1 MSVLGAQLAVGEGIA
16 ATGIAD
22 EVIPAEKVERK
33 PSGDGPKPGLP
44 RYTVPVRCTKVPPSR
59 VYCASAR
66 RDLIDSRAHSPSL
79 LCTQGPDLID
89 N

>member
-33 PSGDGPKPGLP
+33 PSGDGPGRASPGTQYLFGVSK
-44 RYTVPVRCTKVPPSR
+44 YLLAEFTVQRSYR
-59 VYCASAR
+59 
-66 RDLIDSRAHSPSL
+66 
-79 LCTQGPDLID
+79 
-89 N
+89 